1 YGKKL
6 GSVQKFKPDQKL
18 DYFRELPNSDATP
31 GEAVY
36 ILEEPYSGLS
46 TKFGRIFS
54 ATLLDL
60 DLKKYI
66 DLRVEKDQKGKDKIY
81 IKMLKRVN
89 DSKESS
95 NSLKPDE
102 EEILKFISQVDN
114 KKSEI
119 EIKELEKYITSHPTN
134 VQSLIKRSERKIE

>member
-1 YGKKL
+1 IFVFMIFVVLALCIIFIEKAVKYGKKL

-18 DYFRELPNSDATP
+18 DYFRELPNSDTTP

-36 ILEEPYSGLS
+36 ILEETYSGLS

-54 ATLLDL
+54 AALLDL

-81 IKMLKRVN
+81 IKMVKRVN

-119 EIKELEKYITSHPTN
+119 EI
-134 VQSLIKRSERKIE
+134 